1 MYSTILMLHSWVRWA
16 VVLAGVFAL
25 IRSVWGWTSRR
36 RWSPADAS
44 AALVF
49 TIVLDLQLLLGIAL
63 YAISPFTTGAMS
75 GFGNAMRTPE
85 LRYWAVEH
93 PFGMLIAIAL
103 AHVGRV
109 RIRNAAGD
117 PARPRIATIFFGLAL
132 ALILFSIPWPG
143 TRNGRSLFFW

>member
-1 MYSTILMLHSWVRWA
+1 MFHSWVRWA
-16 VVLAGVFAL
+16 VVLAGAFAL
-25 IRSVWGWTSRR
+25 IRCASGWASRR
-36 RWSPADAS
+36 AWSPADSS

-49 TIVLDLQLLLGIAL
+49 TIVLDVQLLLGIWL

-109 RIRNAAGD
+109 RIRKVAGEV
-117 PARPRIATIFFGLAL
+117 AKQRAATIFFGLAL